1 MKRTIF
7 CILILSLCLS
17 VCSCG
22 AKSVSMDAE
31 SPMYNEK
38 YEYDMAEDGYYESP
52 KGSASTGIPAPGTTA
67 NDSSTYAEKII
78 HSVTLT
84 AETRDFDRALA
95 ALRTSV
101 ASLGGYEQSVSTT
114 GKSYHSNDRYCRTA
128 RMTLRIPAEQ
138 LNAFLGSV
146 GDLVNITNQSS
157 TATNVTTEYYDIQ
170 SRIGVLQSE
179 KAAYEEMLKKSN
191 DVNYL
196 LQVKDR
202 LYNVIEEI
210 EAYETQLR
218 LYDNKVAYSTV
229 TVTLEEV
236 IEYTQVTTPRDTF
249 GSRIAKAFTESWQD
263 FAEGCQSFTVWL
275 VYALPTLLVLA
286 VIAGCGIALLL
297 LSARRIRNKKHA
309 DKQDAQ

>member
-1 MKRTIF
+1 
-7 CILILSLCLS
+7 
-17 VCSCG
+17 
-22 AKSVSMDAE
+22 MDAE

-52 KGSASTGIPAPGTTA
+52 KGSASTGIPAPDTTA

-95 ALRTSV
+95 ALRASV

-114 GKSYHSNDRYCRTA
+114 GKSYHSNDRYCRIA

-229 TVTLEEV
+229 TVTLDEV
-236 IEYTQVTTPRDTF
+236 IEYTKVTTPKDTF
-249 GSRIAKAFTESWQD
+249 GSRIAKAFTESWKD
-263 FAEGCQSFTVWL
+263 FAEGFQSFTVWL
-275 VYALPTLLVLA
+275 VRSIPTLLVIGILLSVSI
-286 VIAGCGIALLL
+286 VIALRATH
-297 LSARRIRNKKHA
+297 RKKQ
-309 DKQDAQ
+309 KKTQQEQTEK